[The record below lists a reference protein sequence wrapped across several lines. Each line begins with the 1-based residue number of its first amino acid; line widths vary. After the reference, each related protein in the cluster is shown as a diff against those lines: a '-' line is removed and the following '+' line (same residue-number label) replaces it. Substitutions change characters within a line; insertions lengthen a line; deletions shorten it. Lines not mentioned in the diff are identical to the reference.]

1 VCVCVADKNF
11 KNYNFG
17 DFRSPKCRTMTTKV
31 NNVPHTTVGTGDNR
45 TELNRKRCDKVWK
58 RQMESE
64 NTKKKKNKAN
74 F

>member
-1 VCVCVADKNF
+1 
-11 KNYNFG
+11 
-17 DFRSPKCRTMTTKV
+17 MTTKV

-58 RQMESE
+58 RQMASE
-64 NTKKKKNKAN
+64 KYKKKKNKAN